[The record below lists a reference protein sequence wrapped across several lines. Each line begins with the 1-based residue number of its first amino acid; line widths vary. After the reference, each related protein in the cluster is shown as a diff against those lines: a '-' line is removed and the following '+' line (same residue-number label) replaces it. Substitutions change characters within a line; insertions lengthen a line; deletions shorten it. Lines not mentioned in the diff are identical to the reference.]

1 MTTATESTVTM
12 QSYQV
17 YIKATPET
25 IWDAITTPSDLET
38 LLETGS
44 SFAG

>member
-1 MTTATESTVTM
+1 MTTETESTVTT
-12 QSYQV
+12 QSDQV
-17 YIKATPET
+17 YIKATLET
-25 IWDAITTPSDLET
+25 IWDAITTPSDLKT